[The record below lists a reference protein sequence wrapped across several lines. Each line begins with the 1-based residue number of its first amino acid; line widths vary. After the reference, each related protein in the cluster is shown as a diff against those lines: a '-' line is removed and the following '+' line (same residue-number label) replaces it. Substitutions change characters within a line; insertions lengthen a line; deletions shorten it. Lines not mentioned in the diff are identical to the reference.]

1 MEDLLIIQ
9 KIEDMMRYGYQAVT
23 HFPKSERHVMSQEIR
38 LAMWR
43 LMRGAVLCVKRYHK
57 KTTLC
62 DMDADL
68 DLLRLH
74 IRMAK
79 DLGILPFKKYEV
91 WARNL
96 DEIGRIVGSWLKKV
110 K

>member
-9 KIEDMMRYGYQAVT
+9 KIEDMMRYGYQAVA

-38 LAMWR
+38 LATWR
-43 LMRGAVLCVKRYHK
+43 VMRGAVLCAKRYHK

-68 DLLRLH
+68 ELLRRQ

-79 DLGILPFKKYEV
+79 DLGILPFKKYEI
-91 WARNL
+91 WARHL

>member
-43 LMRGAVLCVKRYHK
+43 LMRGAVLC
-57 KTTLC
+57 
-62 DMDADL
+62 
-68 DLLRLH
+68 
-74 IRMAK
+74 AK
-79 DLGILPFKKYEV
+79 SPGVQTNKDRPPDRVRPGGE
-91 WARNL
+91 R
-96 DEIGRIVGSWLKKV
+96 
-110 K
+110 

>member
-1 MEDLLIIQ
+1 
-9 KIEDMMRYGYQAVT
+9 
-23 HFPKSERHVMSQEIR
+23 
-38 LAMWR
+38 
-43 LMRGAVLCVKRYHK
+43 
-57 KTTLC
+57 
-62 DMDADL
+62 MDADL
-68 DLLRLH
+68 DLLRRH

>member
-9 KIEDMMRYGYQAVT
+9 KIEDMMRYGYQAVA

-43 LMRGAVLCVKRYHK
+43 LMRGAVLCAKRYYK

-62 DMDADL
+62 Y
-68 DLLRLH
+68 H
-74 IRMAK
+74 IRQK
-79 DLGILPFKKYEV
+79 LLYGVGFTKS
-91 WARNL
+91 R
-96 DEIGRIVGSWLKKV
+96 EI
-110 K
+110 

>member
-9 KIEDMMRYGYQAVT
+9 KIEDMMRYGYQAVA

-43 LMRGAVLCVKRYHK
+43 LMRGAVLCAKRYYK

-68 DLLRLH
+68 ELLLR
-74 IRMAK
+74 
-79 DLGILPFKKYEV
+79 
-91 WARNL
+91 
-96 DEIGRIVGSWLKKV
+96 EIHHH
-110 K
+110 